1 MAAERFELATS
12 IYLAAL
18 DTGKLELVRTTEVRA
33 AGPAFAV
40 NDLVDALRA
49 QYGVGATWFPEV
61 FADRPG
67 YELAVTKNLGDGNIA
82 VGLVHP
88 VLATT
93 DRVRSRLH
101 AALMVS
107 AFAGGTQFG
116 GGR

>member
-18 DTGKLELVRTTEVRA
+18 DTGKLDLVRTTEVRA
-33 AGPAFAV
+33 AGPAFAA
-40 NDLVDALRA
+40 NDLVDELRA
-49 QYGVGATWFPEV
+49 EHGVAAAWFPEV

-67 YELAVTKNLGDGNIA
+67 YELAVTKNFDDGRIA

-88 VLATT
+88 VLVAS
-93 DRVRSRLH
+93 DRVRARLH

-107 AFAGGTQFG
+107 AFAGETRG
-116 GGR
+116 GAR